1 MAKNRIIPFGYMMQ
15 DGKITTNSKEVLAV
29 VTIFQSYLNGESLVN
44 IAQAMEVPYNE
55 GMTWN
60 KNMVKR
66 IIENEKYLGT
76 DKYPQLIDE
85 DTFRRANAKRVSKAT
100 SLCVISDEL
109 QEVRNLTF
117 CKECGQRMFRKGGN
131 TRSEKWDCCR
141 KECYPLDFRLTDQ
154 MLIGAILNVLNSV
167 IANPNL
173 LECST
178 ESSTY
183 SPSGDVIRQQNEIRH
198 MMDSAQLDY
207 DRTKS
212 EILRLAQMQYDCCPY
227 SNKPQ
232 QTEFLK
238 SLLTD
243 HEQLNSLDIG
253 LLKSCVSRIWVSHF
267 CTIEIELINGTII
280 QNITE
285 RSIANGNSIECNG
298 DTCEAKD
305 SK

>member
-1 MAKNRIIPFGYMMQ
+1 MAKNRKIPFGYMMQ
-15 DGKITTNSKEVLAV
+15 NGTITTNPKEVLAV
-29 VTIFQSYLNGESLVN
+29 VTIFRSYLDGESLVD
-44 IAQAMEVPYNE
+44 IAKAMEVPYNE
-55 GMTWN
+55 GVAWN

-85 DTFRRANAKRVSKAT
+85 DTFHRANATRISKAT
-100 SLCVISDEL
+100 SLCVITDDL
-109 QEVRNLTF
+109 QEIRNRTF
-117 CKECGQRMFRKGGN
+117 CKECGNRMFRKGGN

-141 KECYPLDFRLTDQ
+141 KECYPLDYRLTDQ

-167 IANPNL
+167 IANPSL
-173 LECST
+173 LESSA

-183 SPSGDVIRQQNEIRH
+183 VPSGEVIRQQNEIRH
-198 MMDSAQLDY
+198 MMDAAQLDY

-212 EILRLAQMQYDCCPY
+212 EILCLVQMQYDCCTY
-227 SNKPQ
+227 SDKPQ

-238 SLLTD
+238 SLLVG
-243 HEQLNSLDIG
+243 HEQLNNLDIG

-280 QNITE
+280 HSITE
-285 RSIANGNSIECNG
+285 KEQLKA
-298 DTCEAKD
+298 
-305 SK
+305 

>member
-1 MAKNRIIPFGYMMQ
+1 MMQ
-15 DGKITTNSKEVLAV
+15 NGTITTNPKEVLAV
-29 VTIFQSYLNGESLVN
+29 VTIFRSYLNGESLVE
-44 IAQAMEVPYNE
+44 IAKAMDVPYNE
-55 GMTWN
+55 GVAWN

-85 DTFRRANAKRVSKAT
+85 DTFHRANATRVAKAT
-100 SLCVISDEL
+100 SLCVITDDL
-109 QEVRNLTF
+109 QEIRNHTF
-117 CKECGQRMFRKGGN
+117 CKECGNRMFRRGGN
-131 TRSEKWDCCR
+131 TRSEKWDCR
-141 KECYPLDFRLTDQ
+141 NQRCYPLDYRLTDQ

-167 IANPNL
+167 IANPSL
-173 LECST
+173 LEISS

-183 SPSGDVIRQQNEIRH
+183 SPSGEVIRQQNEIRH
-198 MMDSAQLDY
+198 MMDAAQLDY

-212 EILRLAQMQYDCCPY
+212 EILCLAQMQYDCCTY
-227 SNKPQ
+227 SEKPQ
-232 QTEFLK
+232 QTELLR
-238 SLLTD
+238 SLLVG

-280 QNITE
+280 HNITE
-285 RSIANGNSIECNG
+285 RSTSHGNGNECNG
-298 DTCEAKD
+298 DSCETAD